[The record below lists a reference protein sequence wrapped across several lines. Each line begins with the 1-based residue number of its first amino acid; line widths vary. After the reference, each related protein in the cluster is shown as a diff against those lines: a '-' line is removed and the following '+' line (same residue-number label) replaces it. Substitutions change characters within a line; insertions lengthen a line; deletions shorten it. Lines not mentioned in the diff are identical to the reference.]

1 MLQQG
6 ALATIKH
13 SWEKVRLIAGLSKGD
28 NSLFVPM
35 VIIRSSGN
43 SEMKDRLILRH
54 KLTISV
60 RFVPGQVC
68 VDVTHSTYLAFQQGQ
83 PIGQWLPQANW
94 GCNSCVQ
101 GEERTWQK
109 VNSWALVT
117 QTLHSLCVLRHC
129 HSSTQEGQVGT
140 FAFGLVLNLNH
151 LLFIPLSMSLSLDLE
166 ICLPKQRFWLAWVSY
181 LVSICSSEILWITS
195 SFKSCLPA
203 HVNIET

>member
-1 MLQQG
+1 MLLQG

-117 QTLHSLCVLRHC
+117 QTLNSLCVLRRC
-129 HSSTQEGQVGT
+129 HSSTQEEPSWNFCFWAGSKLESSLVHSTEHEPLLRPGNLLAKTEVLVG
-140 FAFGLVLNLNH
+140 LSILPSVY
-151 LLFIPLSMSLSLDLE
+151 LL
-166 ICLPKQRFWLAWVSY
+166 
-181 LVSICSSEILWITS
+181 LWDTM
-195 SFKSCLPA
+195 
-203 HVNIET
+203 NNQ